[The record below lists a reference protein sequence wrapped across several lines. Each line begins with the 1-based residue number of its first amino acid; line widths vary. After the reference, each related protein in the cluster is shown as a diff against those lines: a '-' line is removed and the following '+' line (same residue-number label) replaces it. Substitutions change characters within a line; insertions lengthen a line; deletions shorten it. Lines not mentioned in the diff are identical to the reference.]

1 MLSSRLCS
9 DSHLRH
15 TSVVNPY
22 RKSTCDMRGALLLP
36 PVGPLTHLE
45 EVKGAG
51 PGFGVLG
58 HGSGSATT

>member
-1 MLSSRLCS
+1 
-9 DSHLRH
+9 
-15 TSVVNPY
+15 
-22 RKSTCDMRGALLLP
+22 MRGALLLP
-36 PVGPLTHLE
+36 AVSPLTHLE